1 MPYTLIIIIAIA
13 LNKTK
18 VCEYKM
24 KKCAK
29 NDDEDNIII
38 LPLLMPYT
46 LIIIIAIALNKTKVC
61 VYKMK
66 K

>member
-1 MPYTLIIIIAIA
+1 
-13 LNKTK
+13 
-18 VCEYKM
+18 M

-29 NDDEDNIII
+29 NDYENNIIS

-66 K
+66 KCASNAQK